1 MKGVAG
7 SQWTELQHL
16 LPSHDRS
23 CQSSGVGLWRLMTVA
38 QPVRGRIPRLHVS
51 NSLLDLLDLMSL
63 TFLGALNYTWRT

>member
-23 CQSSGVGLWRLMTVA
+23 RQMSGVGLWRLMIVA
-38 QPVRGRIPRLHVS
+38 QPLRGRIPRFHVS
-51 NSLLDLLDLMSL
+51 DGLYPSD
-63 TFLGALNYTWRT
+63 